1 MALQHIQ
8 TVNVTSAVASV
19 FLTGIDDDSVYKVIL
34 NNVSNASGSHQL
46 RMRVANGSTQDSAAN
61 YDYGYKLIRSD
72 TTFSNGAVPNASFF
86 AATTTSTNVYSVQN
100 QVLYLYNW
108 YSTSEYS
115 MWTCEEVALDSG
127 GRNIG
132 LIGGG
137 VFDQAERH
145 DSIRFYIG
153 QSVSSE
159 YNMTQGKFSLYKV
172 T

>member
-1 MALQHIQ
+1 MALQHVQ
-8 TVNVTSAVASV
+8 TVEVTSPVASV
-19 FLTGIDDDSVYKVIL
+19 FVTGIDDDSVYKVVL
-34 NNVSNASGSHQL
+34 RNVSNADGSHQL

-72 TTFSNGAVPNASFF
+72 TTFSNGAVANASFF

-108 YSTSEYS
+108 YSETEFSK
-115 MWTCEEVALDSG
+115 WTCEEVALDSG

-153 QSVSSE
+153 QSVSNE